1 MAFTRIILWLGNT
14 LIFCAFMAALTAVAA
29 VFFAEFGLA
38 SQFAGLGIAVG
49 GLGIIFI
56 LTSYNTPARD
66 SNAEALWFLLLFWSL
81 VPVICAVPY
90 WTSGVTHA
98 GLIAYF
104 EAVSAITTTGASTLD
119 ADSLPRSLHFWRSLL
134 QWWGGVFAATF
145 AVVILAALNI
155 TGTGIHR
162 SILFTLKRGD
172 LFPRLLAIGRI
183 IAGIYACISAMCF
196 LGLSISGTS
205 IFESLCL
212 SLTSVS
218 TGGLTPR
225 SDVLAQYVSPFG
237 AAIMAL
243 SCVLGAISIAVLW
256 DVFRLRSWMSIRR
269 LFTNVEQRGLF
280 VICCIMIVVG
290 VFYTGPLHLST
301 VAYEAFFF
309 VSSAGF
315 DYHVI
320 GVEMLPPAVLIF
332 VALIG
337 GAALSTAGG
346 VKIIRIL
353 LLFRHVATDLSRLT
367 HPSRVL
373 PVKFR
378 GRTIPDRAFL
388 SIWMYFFGYTLL
400 LALVILALSATG
412 VNFETA
418 SIAGAATMSNMG
430 PLLEAISDSQTYR
443 DFSNFQLLLLSIVM
457 LLGRVEVLA
466 MLAMT
471 FPSTWRQ

>member
-1 MAFTRIILWLGNT
+1 MVSFIVLEPCTCNLRCT
-14 LIFCAFMAALTAVAA
+14 LLDIW
-29 VFFAEFGLA
+29 
-38 SQFAGLGIAVG
+38 
-49 GLGIIFI
+49 
-56 LTSYNTPARD
+56 SYACRVD
-66 SNAEALWFLLLFWSL
+66 
-81 VPVICAVPY
+81 
-90 WTSGVTHA
+90 
-98 GLIAYF
+98 
-104 EAVSAITTTGASTLD
+104 
-119 ADSLPRSLHFWRSLL
+119 L

-172 LFPRLLAIGRI
+172 LFPRLLTIGRI

-337 GAALSTAGG
+337 GAALST
-346 VKIIRIL
+346 
-353 LLFRHVATDLSRLT
+353 
-367 HPSRVL
+367 
-373 PVKFR
+373 
-378 GRTIPDRAFL
+378 
-388 SIWMYFFGYTLL
+388 
-400 LALVILALSATG
+400 
-412 VNFETA
+412 
-418 SIAGAATMSNMG
+418 SIACSTGKVSW
-430 PLLEAISDSQTYR
+430 TYHPR
-443 DFSNFQLLLLSIVM
+443 PRLSFNLDVFLWLYIT
-457 LLGRVEVLA
+457 LGIGNL
-466 MLAMT
+466 
-471 FPSTWRQ
+471 STECHRG